1 MRILRR
7 ISRVSPF
14 VHNSLRPVVL
24 GPVYPQSVTACNVR
38 RVGKR
43 IEGEGRYASGMKPV
57 RIAAF
62 AGVLLALGACAEF
75 SPWLSARLPAKSVVD
90 GISGSELRRHVV
102 KLASD
107 EFDGRAPGTRG
118 EELTVDY
125 LVSEFKR
132 MGLKPGNPD
141 GTYVQEVPLI
151 GIASLP
157 SASFC
162 VKDRCTTWK
171 LNEDFVGGSLFL
183 QSEVKI
189 EASEVVFVGYGLV
202 APEDERDDYKGYD
215 VRGKT
220 VVMLASE
227 PDGMDV
233 PGEVR
238 ARSSR
243 SGGSYATRAL
253 ALARKRD
260 EAVAKGAAARIL
272 VHDKGDPFGPL
283 SSYAWSP
290 EELEVEHRRL
300 THLSV
305 SLRAEEDKVRE
316 LAALAGRDFDELK
329 RLATRKDFRPVSLGA
344 VANLHVSNGLR
355 KFTSRN
361 VVARIP
367 GSDPRARDQVVMH
380 VAHWDHLGRDP
391 VKGVYAGALDNASG
405 VAALLEIG
413 RAYASL
419 PTPPR
424 RTVLLMATTG
434 EEHGLLGAKHYV
446 EYPLYPLIRTAGVV
460 NLDALNPWGP
470 TRDFEIVGTTSAALH
485 LALIDAAAAMDRE
498 LSADTRPDMGFFYRS
513 DQLEFSRVGLPSI
526 WIRRGSRYIDKPAS
540 YGREMNA
547 AYFARDYHQPSD
559 TPRSD
564 WNYAG
569 MAEQVKFA
577 FITGYRL
584 AMGD

>member
-1 MRILRR
+1 MHSFR
-7 ISRVSPF
+7 
-14 VHNSLRPVVL
+14 
-24 GPVYPQSVTACNVR
+24 
-38 RVGKR
+38 
-43 IEGEGRYASGMKPV
+43 
-57 RIAAF
+57 AAAL
-62 AGVLLALGACAEF
+62 AGVVLALGACAEL
-75 SPWLSARLPAKSVVD
+75 SPWLSSRLPPRSVVD
-90 GISGSELRRHVV
+90 AISGNELRRHVAT
-102 KLASD
+102 LASPGF
-107 EFDGRAPGTRG
+107 EGRAPGTRG

-125 LVSEFKR
+125 LVAELKR
-132 MGLKPGNPD
+132 MGLKPGNRD

-151 GIASLP
+151 GIASVP
-157 SASFC
+157 TASFC
-162 VKDRCTTWK
+162 AGEKCTTWK

-183 QSEVKI
+183 QSEVNV

-220 VVMLASE
+220 VVMLATE
-227 PDGMDV
+227 PDAMDI

-238 ARSSR
+238 PGSTR

-272 VHDKGDPFGPL
+272 VHEKNDPVGPL
-283 SSYAWSP
+283 AAYAWSP

-300 THLSV
+300 MHLSV
-305 SLRAEEDKVRE
+305 SLRAEEEKVRE
-316 LAALAGRDFDELK
+316 LAALGGRDFEELK
-329 RLATRKDFRPVSLGA
+329 RLAKRKDFRPVSLGSL
-344 VANLHVSNGLR
+344 ANLHVANGLR

-361 VVARIP
+361 VVAKVT
-367 GSDPRARDQVVMH
+367 GSDPRARDQVVLH
-380 VAHWDHLGRDP
+380 VAHWDHLGHDP
-391 VKGVYAGALDNASG
+391 ARGIYPGALDNASG
-405 VAALLEIG
+405 VAALLEIA

-424 RTVLLMATTG
+424 RTVLLIATTG

-446 EYPLYPLIRTAGVV
+446 EYPIYPLGQTAGVI

-470 TRDFEIVGTTSAALH
+470 TRDFEIVGTASAALQ
-485 LALIDAAAAMDRE
+485 LALIDAAAALDRE

-526 WIRRGSRYIDKPAS
+526 WIRRGSRYIDKPPS

-547 AYFARDYHQPSD
+547 AYFARDYHQPTD

-569 MAEQVKFA
+569 MAEQVKFT